1 MEEGLIRITP
11 NKEKAQSILKM
22 VDTTIEMIKVID
34 VVKFS
39 SNVTKE
45 YYDVI
50 RELISV
56 VLLLDGY
63 TTYGKEAHKKLVEYL
78 RNNYKEFN
86 EYEISLIDD
95 LRIKRNKIAYDGF
108 FVDKGYIE
116 RKIKDIQ
123 EIIEKLK
130 GIIEKKIKGGTMVKC
145 EECNK
150 NYEFNELKFK
160 DDKYFDGCKEFFCP
174 DEHLLGTMHMQ
185 CRMPL
190 RAIDDYGKTKYIC
203 DKCKKLFSIKPRK

>member
-1 MEEGLIRITP
+1 MEEGLIKITP

-34 VVKFS
+34 VAKFS

-56 VLLLDGY
+56 ILLLDGY
-63 TTYGKEAHKKLVEYL
+63 KTYGEGAHKKLVEYIQS
-78 RNNYKEFN
+78 NYKEFN

-95 LRIKRNKIAYDGF
+95 LRIKRNKIAYNGF
-108 FVDKGYIE
+108 FVEQGYIE

-123 EIIEKLK
+123 ELIGKLK
-130 GIIEKKIKGGTMVKC
+130 ELIKKKI
-145 EECNK
+145 N
-150 NYEFNELKFK
+150 
-160 DDKYFDGCKEFFCP
+160 
-174 DEHLLGTMHMQ
+174 
-185 CRMPL
+185 
-190 RAIDDYGKTKYIC
+190 
-203 DKCKKLFSIKPRK
+203 